1 MSIIGNPFLLFLTSD
16 NKSKQIVAAN
26 YSRHI
31 IFSRFLTAKGN
42 TMQLTVVPNDN
53 VTDGANVYSASMD
66 VLNEH
71 NLINGSQYDDNG
83 NQVTATVT
91 NIDAD
96 GTYTLSADSPINGKR
111 VLTMSA
117 DEIASRQQASQ
128 PQTEE
133 ETAPQV
139 EQKTQFQE
147 QTEQGQQQSV
157 QTEQQGEQDYATRAS
172 IRQTGCRYGWCYY
185 CSADCNCTNGAGK
198 GRT

>member
-16 NKSKQIVAAN
+16 NKSKQIVAVN

-71 NLINGSQYDDNG
+71 NPFNGSQNDDNG
-83 NQVTATVT
+83 NLVTTTVT

-96 GTYTLSADSPINGKR
+96 GTYTLSADFPINGKR

-117 DEIASRQQASQ
+117 DEIASRQQTSKPTADR
-128 PQTEE
+128 TED
-133 ETAPQV
+133 TISRADRAR
-139 EQKTQFQE
+139 T
-147 QTEQGQQQSV
+147 TTIGS
-157 QTEQQGEQDYATRAS
+157 DRATR
-172 IRQTGCRYGWCYY
+172 R
-185 CSADCNCTNGAGK
+185 AGL
-198 GRT
+198 